1 MPYPS
6 EASCR
11 LKDPAGFQK
20 DSFRRIKRGNL
31 GIIIGRPK
39 GQETTT
45 AQAYRY
51 PTTDWTEDE
60 AKAHCKEA
68 GGEFHAA
75 SGKKEASLWNIGET
89 EVGPLGTED
98 LEEGGEKMA
107 DEISL
112 DSIRSALY
120 DYLRPPTAETPKTDF
135 YVKDVY
141 TDHAVVEGKGKLWKV
156 PFTMG
161 DEGIEF
167 GEMEEV
173 RIEYV
178 PVKAIKALLGRIV
191 DFFRPARG
199 EKAVWTVAYQND
211 LPDSAFLYIET
222 GGTKDEDGKTV
233 PRSLRHFPV
242 KSAEGNFDIFHVR
255 NAISRAPQAKDKESN
270 SLSDAIVARVQAK
283 ARGILES
290 LRKTMP
296 QGFSGFKIYTQED
309 NRLRWVSWTSNGFE
323 DREGEIFT
331 TKSLEDYAERAMT
344 GGKHG
349 ALWIGH
355 FPVKVGTPDSHIV
368 FGRFLVESGL
378 FDDTPQGKKAE
389 AYLAAYDKP
398 LEMSHGYHFIKEDR
412 DDKVY
417 EWVDIIERSVLPI
430 GTAANLW
437 TSIATIVQ
445 EVKAMSMSPAVEK
458 LVKDALGEDIFNQ
471 VKGDT
476 EGLTKRLEKAGVD
489 FKALEETK
497 PPEKKE
503 EKKGDD
509 EKIAKVEEVNAAFAK
524 VEANIKAL
532 ESKVESLSG
541 IQKALAELTA
551 KVAVLAE
558 TDAKKIEKKIK
569 EEVPRAVQY
578 RASQDEATKVTKE
591 QENKIT
597 GPATPKAVQ
606 EMAARVGGA

>member
-6 EASCR
+6 EASCS
-11 LKDPAGFQK
+11 LKDPDGFQK
-20 DSFRRIKRGNL
+20 DSFRRIKRGTL

-51 PTTDWTEDE
+51 PTTDWTESE

-68 GGEFHAA
+68 GGTFHAA
-75 SGKKEASLWNIGET
+75 SPKKKEAGLWDIS
-89 EVGPLGTED
+89 GTED
-98 LEEGGEKMA
+98 LEEGRDKMA

-120 DYLRPPTAETPKTDF
+120 DYLRPPSAELPKVDSSF

-178 PVKAIKALLGRIV
+178 PVKALKALFGKVL
-191 DFFRPARG
+191 DFFRPAEG
-199 EKAVWTVAYQND
+199 EKAKWTTAYINK

-255 NAISRAPQAKDKESN
+255 NAISRAPQAKDKEGN

-290 LRKTMP
+290 LRKMMP
-296 QGFSGFKIYTQED
+296 QGFSGFKVYTQED
-309 NRLRWVSWTSNGFE
+309 DRLRWVSWTSNAFA

-331 TKSLEDYAERAMT
+331 TKSLEDYAVRAMT
-344 GGKHG
+344 EGKHG

-389 AYLAAYDKP
+389 AYLAACEQP
-398 LEMSHGYHFIKEDR
+398 LEMSHGYHYVKKDR
-412 DDKVY
+412 EDKVY
-417 EWVDIIERSVLPI
+417 EWVDIIERSVLPA

-437 TSIATIVQ
+437 TSMATIVQ
-445 EVKAMSMSPAVEK
+445 EVKAMGMSPEVEK
-458 LVKDALGEDIFNQ
+458 LVKDVLGEDIFNQ
-471 VKGDT
+471 LKGDT
-476 EGLTKRLEKAGVD
+476 EGLTKALEAAGVD
-489 FKALEETK
+489 FKALETAE
-497 PPEKKE
+497 PV
-503 EKKGDD
+503 
-509 EKIAKVEEVNAAFAK
+509 KVEEPAVKIEIEIPADIKAAFAQASKDFVALQTK
-524 VEANIKAL
+524 VEGDIA
-532 ESKVESLSG
+532 G
-541 IQKALAELTA
+541 IRKSVDELTA
-551 KVAVLAE
+551 KVTALAV
-558 TDAKKIEKKIK
+558 TDAEKIAQKAKDET
-569 EEVPRAVQY
+569 PRNVLW
-578 RASQDEATKVTKE
+578 RASQDDGTKVTKE
-591 QENKIT
+591 QESKIT
-597 GPATPKAVQ
+597 PPAIPTAVQ
-606 EMAARVGGA
+606 QMAARVGGA